1 MMFGYLKL
9 ALCAL
14 LCFVVLIVDAEGN
27 RKLMDWDGCNR

>member
-1 MMFGYLKL
+1 MLAYTKL

-14 LCFVVLIVDAEGN
+14 LCFVVLAVDAAGN